1 MNNLLILLLFP
12 LVTAVVLLF
21 VKQNSLAKRL
31 ALILT
36 LIQAGLSIP
45 LITNFVPDASIQ
57 FEQSYPW
64 ISQLNIVFH
73 IGLDGISLPLILLT
87 NALIPLIVL
96 GTFGS
101 NFKGS
106 FYALVSFMQTGLL
119 LVFVALDAFT
129 FYVGWE
135 LALIPI
141 YFICALWGEGD
152 RIAIN
157 LKFFV
162 YTFLG
167 SILMLVALVFLGNQT
182 PGGDYEWATL
192 TSLSL
197 SESTQGWVF
206 WAFFF
211 AFAVKIP
218 IFPFHTWQPNTYTF
232 APTAGTMLLA
242 GIMLKMGTYA
252 LIRWLIP
259 VVPEGVQNYGTFA
272 LTLAIIG
279 LVYASIIAF
288 KQRDAKRL
296 IAYSSIA
303 HVGLISAGIFSWN
316 QAGIQGAIFQ
326 MVSHGISVVA
336 LFYVI
341 EIWMQRTNTRDL
353 SELGGLAKN
362 MPRLAALLLILTM
375 GAVGLPL
382 TANFIGEFL
391 LLKGVYE
398 QGLIY
403 AAFGGLTLIFSAVYM
418 LRMYQKAMLGPVIE
432 RFKDVSDVR
441 GHELILLVVLV
452 GFTLYLG
459 LFPNGLL
466 NLSQASVEQLIQQV
480 NFN

>member
-12 LVTAVVLLF
+12 LLTALVLLF

-36 LIQAGLSIP
+36 LVQAGLSIP

-96 GTFGS
+96 GTFSS
-101 NFKGS
+101 NFKGN

-197 SESTQGWVF
+197 SESAQGWVF

-218 IFPFHTWQPNTYTF
+218 VFPFHTWQPNTYTF

-259 VVPEGVQNYGTFA
+259 VVPEGVQNYGAFA

-288 KQRDAKRL
+288 KQKDAKRL
-296 IAYSSIA
+296 VAYSSIA

-459 LFPNGLL
+459 LFPSGLL
-466 NLSQASVEQLIQQV
+466 NISQASVEQLIQQV